1 MHCSS
6 TSPQKWGLFYFQKKS
21 KLGVDNLRIIL
32 IIGGM
37 SRNIDYATTATY
49 RLRTLGSDP
58 RIQSG
63 WHDWDVK
70 SQETFNRF
78 LVQAGATLQM
88 YLDEK
93 VSVTVV
99 VEIVEVSPDDQER
112 VAWSMSVDQ
121 FHNQFLA
128 LEFTKMMFREKILI

>member
-1 MHCSS
+1 
-6 TSPQKWGLFYFQKKS
+6 
-21 KLGVDNLRIIL
+21 
-32 IIGGM
+32 M
-37 SRNIDYATTATY
+37 SRNIDYATTAIY

-58 RIQSG
+58 RINSG

-78 LVQAGATLQM
+78 LVQAGATLQT

-99 VEIVEVSPDDQER
+99 VEIVEVSPDGQEQ
-112 VAWSMSVDQ
+112 VAWSMSLDQ

-128 LEFTKMMFREKILI
+128 LEFIKRDLQGRKKILI

>member
-1 MHCSS
+1 MAGKGAPLKRGCL
-6 TSPQKWGLFYFQKKS
+6 LFWFVS
-21 KLGVDNLRIIL
+21 GDNLRIL
-32 IIGGM
+32 VRIGGM
-37 SRNIDYATTATY
+37 CRNIEYATTATY

-93 VSVTVV
+93 VSVTVE

>member
-70 SQETFNRF
+70 SQETFSRF

-99 VEIVEVSPDDQER
+99 VEIVEVSPDGQER

-128 LEFTKMMFREKILI
+128 LEFRKMMFREKILI

>member
-1 MHCSS
+1 M
-6 TSPQKWGLFYFQKKS
+6 
-21 KLGVDNLRIIL
+21 
-32 IIGGM
+32 
-37 SRNIDYATTATY
+37 
-49 RLRTLGSDP
+49 
-58 RIQSG
+58 
-63 WHDWDVK
+63 
-70 SQETFNRF
+70 
-78 LVQAGATLQM
+78 VQAGATLQM

>member
-1 MHCSS
+1 MLWLGKGHLL
-6 TSPQKWGLFYFQKKS
+6 KKGANFFYLS
-21 KLGVDNLRIIL
+21 VDKLRIIL

-49 RLRTLGSDP
+49 RLRTLGSDS

-99 VEIVEVSPDDQER
+99 VEIVEVSPDGQER

-128 LEFTKMMFREKILI
+128 LEFRKRDLQDREKILI

>member
-1 MHCSS
+1 MLWLGKGHLL
-6 TSPQKWGLFYFQKKS
+6 KRGANFFYLS
-21 KLGVDNLRIIL
+21 VDNLRIIL

-70 SQETFNRF
+70 SQETFSRF

-99 VEIVEVSPDDQER
+99 VEIVEVSPDGQER

-128 LEFTKMMFREKILI
+128 LEFRKMMFREKILI

>member
-1 MHCSS
+1 MLWLGKGHLL
-6 TSPQKWGLFYFQKKS
+6 KKGANFFYLS
-21 KLGVDNLRIIL
+21 VDKLRIIL

-49 RLRTLGSDP
+49 RLRTLGSDS

-63 WHDWDVK
+63 WDDWDVK

-99 VEIVEVSPDDQER
+99 VEIVEVSPDGQER

-128 LEFTKMMFREKILI
+128 LEFRKRDLQDREKILI

>member
-21 KLGVDNLRIIL
+21 KLGIDILRIIL

-37 SRNIDYATTATY
+37 SRDIDYATTATY

-99 VEIVEVSPDDQER
+99 VEIVEVSPDGQER

-128 LEFTKMMFREKILI
+128 LEFRKMMFREKIV

>member
-1 MHCSS
+1 MLWLG
-6 TSPQKWGLFYFQKKS
+6 KGDLLKKGANFFYLS
-21 KLGVDNLRIIL
+21 VDKLRIIL

-49 RLRTLGSDP
+49 RLRTLGSDS

-63 WHDWDVK
+63 WDDWDVK

-99 VEIVEVSPDDQER
+99 VEIVEVSPDGQER

-128 LEFTKMMFREKILI
+128 LEFRKRDLQDREKILI

>member
-99 VEIVEVSPDDQER
+99 VEIVEVSPDGQER

-128 LEFTKMMFREKILI
+128 LEFRKMMFREKILI

>member
-1 MHCSS
+1 MLWLGKGHLL
-6 TSPQKWGLFYFQKKS
+6 KKGANFFYLS
-21 KLGVDNLRIIL
+21 VDNLRIIL

-49 RLRTLGSDP
+49 RLRTLGSDS

-78 LVQAGATLQM
+78 WFKLGQPC
-88 YLDEK
+88 K
-93 VSVTVV
+93 C
-99 VEIVEVSPDDQER
+99 I
-112 VAWSMSVDQ
+112 
-121 FHNQFLA
+121 
-128 LEFTKMMFREKILI
+128 

>member
-1 MHCSS
+1 
-6 TSPQKWGLFYFQKKS
+6 
-21 KLGVDNLRIIL
+21 
-32 IIGGM
+32 
-37 SRNIDYATTATY
+37 
-49 RLRTLGSDP
+49 
-58 RIQSG
+58 
-63 WHDWDVK
+63 
-70 SQETFNRF
+70 

-99 VEIVEVSPDDQER
+99 VEIVEVSPDGQER

-128 LEFTKMMFREKILI
+128 LEFRKRDLQDREKILI

>member
-1 MHCSS
+1 
-6 TSPQKWGLFYFQKKS
+6 
-21 KLGVDNLRIIL
+21 
-32 IIGGM
+32 M

-58 RIQSG
+58 RINSG

-78 LVQAGATLQM
+78 LVQAGATLQT

-99 VEIVEVSPDDQER
+99 VEIVEVSPDGQEQ
-112 VAWSMSVDQ
+112 VAWSMSLDQ

-128 LEFTKMMFREKILI
+128 LEFIKRDLQGRTSPPCRL